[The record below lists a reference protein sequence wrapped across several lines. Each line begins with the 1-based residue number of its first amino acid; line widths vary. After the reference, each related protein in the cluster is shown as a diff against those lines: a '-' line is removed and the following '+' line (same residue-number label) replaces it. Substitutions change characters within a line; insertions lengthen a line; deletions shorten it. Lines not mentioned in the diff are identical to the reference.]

1 MKYFCTEME
10 RKASKSTCYFEFQKG
25 RYANKYW
32 LEDSICLH
40 DDVLEKLGLYQIL
53 ISAIPHFDHW
63 GITEVSQE
71 QWRQVKNN
79 AEAVGGEVLV
89 AVMELDEWV
98 VKCFEE
104 EAVFTICG
112 I

>member
-1 MKYFCTEME
+1 MKYFCTENE

-25 RYANKYW
+25 RHKGNHW
-32 LEDSICLH
+32 LEDSFCIH
-40 DDVLEKLGLYQIL
+40 DDLLNDEIYQIFVN
-53 ISAIPHFDHW
+53 AIPQFEPF
-63 GITEVSQE
+63 GITEVSPE
-71 QWRQVKNN
+71 QWQQVKTN
-79 AEAVGGEVLV
+79 AEAVGGEALV

-98 VKCFEE
+98 VKCFEK

>member
-1 MKYFCTEME
+1 MKYFVTEIE

-25 RYANKYW
+25 SHEGKHW
-32 LEDSICLH
+32 LEDSICIH
-40 DDVLEKLGLYQIL
+40 DDLLKDEIYQVFVA
-53 ISAIPHFDHW
+53 AIPQFDPF
-63 GITEVSQE
+63 GITEVTKEHWQ
-71 QWRQVKNN
+71 QVKSN

-98 VKCFEE
+98 VNCFEQE
-104 EAVFTICG
+104 EMFTICG

>member
-1 MKYFCTEME
+1 MKYFCTETE

-25 RYANKYW
+25 RHKGKHW
-32 LEDSICLH
+32 LEDSLCIH
-40 DDVLEKLGLYQIL
+40 DDFLNDDIYQIFVTV
-53 ISAIPHFDHW
+53 IPQFDPF
-63 GITEVSQE
+63 GITEVSSG
-71 QWRQVKNN
+71 QWKQVKSK

-98 VKCFEE
+98 VKCFEK